1 MSFEFLLE
9 VPSVKN
15 ATGGR
20 FFWFRFFFAKKR
32 NRNNILRKSVVFK
45 YHQNYKKNAENL
57 TAYLNPLTVSY

>member
-20 FFWFRFFFAKKR
+20 FFWFRFFSAKKR

-45 YHQNYKKNAENL
+45 YHQNYKK
-57 TAYLNPLTVSY
+57 SQKI